1 MQNKGFIK
9 VFTII
14 LTAICLY
21 YLSFTLV
28 GRQYNKKAEQYANGD
43 LALQN
48 QYLDSLSTEKVYLNY
63 TLKQVREKEIGLG
76 LDLKGGMNVVLE
88 IDAAEVL
95 TSLANTDDPQ
105 FNQAMRETVIQN
117 RRGSASDFI
126 TLFQQNYEA
135 IDPNARLANI
145 YSITMRDRVS
155 PTATNN
161 QVISVLRN
169 ELTSVANNSFNVL
182 ATRIDRFGVVAPN
195 IQRLDRAERILVEL
209 PGITEPERV
218 RNLLQGSA
226 NLEFW
231 KTYNVNEL
239 SLYFNELISRSNEYA
254 MVQREALAA
263 MEATTAE
270 GTAPSDATPETVAEA
285 VTPEADKVDEVTP
298 TDSITREIGEIIITE
313 DGEEKRIVITKNFME
328 YFHEPYFA
336 MGGATGPVVGT
347 VSKLDTADVNFL
359 LNRYKDLFPA
369 DVRFKWGFKPVDQ
382 RETYFQLFA
391 LKGDGSKR
399 GPALEGDVVTNA
411 KADQG
416 QRGSAWEV
424 SMTMNSAGASRWATI
439 TGAEIGKSIAILLDG
454 YVYSAPTV
462 NDRIEGGRSSITGN
476 FTPQEAQDLEN
487 VLKSGK
493 MQAGIRI
500 VQEDVVGPSLGQ
512 EAIRDGFVS
521 FIIALIALFLFVIML
536 YGFIPGSVINGALLI
551 NLFFTL
557 GALAAFQA
565 VLTLPGI
572 AGMILAL
579 AMAVDANVLINE
591 RIKEEIA
598 AGKTIRR
605 AVEDGYKNAFSAIL
619 DANITSII
627 SGVVLAIFGSG
638 PIRGFA
644 ITLVIGITASFLT
657 AVFLTR
663 LLYENRMA
671 KGKWLHLTFDTRF
684 SKFMFRDYHF
694 KFIENSKSVLMGI
707 GAFILICIISLF
719 TLGLNSGI
727 DFTGGRNYIVRF
739 DQPVKVGE
747 IEEAVAPHLGES
759 AKVITI
765 GSSNQVRITTNYMI
779 EEEGQGVEE
788 ELRGYLAEG
797 LKEFM
802 TPGKTIDDH
811 IQSSTKVGPSIAE
824 DMIRGAFLALFFA
837 LIGMGIY
844 ILFRFSGWGFT
855 LGTVAAL
862 AVDAFAVIGLY
873 SLLWKIMPFSMEMDQ
888 TFAAAILTVVGYSIN
903 DKVVVFDRV
912 REYMKL
918 YPKREIKQL
927 FNDSMNATLARTI
940 NTGLST
946 IVVII
951 CILLFGSD
959 AVRSFVFA
967 LMIGVIVGTVTSLF
981 VASPV
986 AYSLMTR
993 KQKKEE
999 EKKLQRR

>member
-14 LTAICLY
+14 LTAICLF
-21 YLSFTLV
+21 YLSFSVV
-28 GRQYNKKAEQYANGD
+28 GRQYNKKAEQYANGN

-88 IDAAEVL
+88 IDASQVL

-126 TLFQQNYEA
+126 SLFQQNYEA
-135 IDPNARLANI
+135 IDPSGKLANI
-145 YSITMRDRVS
+145 YSVTMRDRVS
-155 PTATNN
+155 PTATNA

-195 IQRLDRAERILVEL
+195 IQKLDRAERILVEL

-239 SLYFNELISRSNEYA
+239 SLYFNELITRSNEYA
-254 MVQREALAA
+254 MMQREALAA
-263 MEATTAE
+263 AE
-270 GTAPSDATPETVAEA
+270 GTTTNDEAADDATSEA
-285 VTPEADKVDEVTP
+285 VTAEADEADKATLAEAT
-298 TDSITREIGEIIITE
+298 SQEIGETIITE

-336 MGGATGPVVGT
+336 MSGASGPVVGT

-493 MQAGIRI
+493 MQAGVRI

-521 FIIALIALFLFVIML
+521 FVIALIALFIFVIML
-536 YGFIPGSVINGALLI
+536 YGVIPGSVINGALLI

-557 GALAAFQA
+557 GSLAAFQA

-591 RIKEEIA
+591 RIKEELA
-598 AGKTIRR
+598 AGKTLRR

-671 KGKWLHLTFDTRF
+671 KGKWLHLTFETPF
-684 SKFMFRDYHF
+684 SKFMSREYHF
-694 KFIENSKSVLMGI
+694 KFIENSKSVLTGI
-707 GAFILICIISLF
+707 GIFILICIISLF

-747 IEEAVAPHLGES
+747 VEEAVSPYLGES

-765 GSSNQVRITTNYMI
+765 GTSNQVRITTNYMI

-797 LKEFM
+797 LKDFM

-837 LIGMGIY
+837 LVGMGIY

-912 REYMKL
+912 REYMRL

-951 CILLFGSD
+951 CILFFGSD

-986 AYSLMTR
+986 AYGIMIR